1 MAYIGCLGVL
11 VICLSFARSMASF
24 YLCIKASRHLHDKM
38 TLAVLRS
45 KVQFFDTN
53 PVGRILNRF
62 SADIGTSD
70 DQIPSSVNDTLSMGF
85 IVLGGVATAATVMPF
100 LLIALPPIVWYFLHI
115 RSNFVKSSRELK
127 RIEGMARSP
136 IFAMM
141 SESVAGIATIRSNG
155 LVDYC
160 TTKFETIQDAHSRA
174 FFAFMSTTRWLN
186 FRLESITVALLAL
199 ACFLAVLFNEQGW
212 FNVDPSILGLAL
224 TLLLQLSGLLQ
235 WFTRQSSEL
244 INQMVAIERMSM
256 YADLPSE
263 APLDLPEDKVLI
275 KWPGQGRLDVSDL
288 SVRYRTNLPPALS
301 GLTFHVESGQRLG
314 IVGRTGSGKST
325 FIQALFRLLEAE
337 TGGMELDGVRID
349 KVGLHKLRTSM
360 SVIPQTPVLF
370 SGCSIRENLD
380 PFSQYDDDVISASLS
395 EVQLTDVVT
404 RLPNGLD
411 TIVAEGGSNF
421 SVGQRQLLCVARAIL
436 QKTKMII
443 LDEPTANV
451 DTTTDVLLQRAIATS
466 FPGATVI
473 AVAHRLDTI
482 IDYDKILVF
491 GNGELLEFGS
501 PHELLENGEHFRS
514 MVDETGDATA
524 NELRTRAAEHAS
536 RLAETNIPVVV
547 TNTPV

>member
-1 MAYIGCLGVL
+1 MASIGWLGVL
-11 VICLSFARSMASF
+11 VICLSLGRSTASF
-24 YLCIKASRHLHDKM
+24 HLCIKASRHLHDRM
-38 TLAVLRS
+38 TIAVLRS
-45 KVQFFDTN
+45 KVAFFDTN

-62 SADIGTSD
+62 SADVGTSD
-70 DQIPSSVNDTLSMGF
+70 DQIPACVNDTLSMGF
-85 IVLGGVATAATVMPF
+85 IVLGGVVVAATVMPF
-100 LLIALPPIVWYFLHI
+100 LLFALPPIFWYFLRI
-115 RSNFVKSSRELK
+115 RSIFVKSSCELK

-160 TTKFETIQDAHSRA
+160 TAKFETIQNAHSSA

-199 ACFLAVLFNEQGW
+199 ACFLAVLLNDQRW
-212 FNVDPSILGLAL
+212 LNVNPSTLGLSL
-224 TLLLQLSGLLQ
+224 TLLLQMSGLLQ

-244 INQMVAIERMSM
+244 INQMVAIERMLM

-263 APLDLPEDKVLI
+263 APLDLPEDEVLI
-275 KWPGQGRLDVSDL
+275 QWPGQGRLDVCDL
-288 SVRYRTNLPPALS
+288 SVRHRTNLPPALS

-337 TGGMELDGVRID
+337 TGRMELDGVRID

-360 SVIPQTPVLF
+360 SVITQTPFLF

-380 PFSQYDDDVISASLS
+380 PFLQYDDDAVAASLV
-395 EVQLTDVVT
+395 EVQLSDVVT

-451 DTTTDVLLQRAIATS
+451 DTTTDVLLQRAIMTS
-466 FPGATVI
+466 FPNATVI

-482 IDYDKILVF
+482 IGYDKILVF

-501 PHELLENGEHFRS
+501 PHDLLEKGGHFRS
-514 MVDETGDATA
+514 MVDETGDMMAK
-524 NELRTRAAEHAS
+524 ELRARAAEHAS
-536 RLAETNIPVVV
+536 RLDETDTKVVI
-547 TNTPV
+547 